1 MASGLE
7 QHAAEPERS
16 DLLMNLFEISSLSL
30 VFFFGL
36 LAIAFSLKEEKTGK
50 LLKVREELQ
59 RQRIYQI
66 SILKEIQDRIGYS
79 LDLQEV
85 IDVITASL
93 RHLFPYSSVSSIV
106 LKEDKLI
113 FKIYLEESINS
124 TYLRQVKSSMLA
136 SIRALVGSIPQ
147 NFDEQ
152 ITGAPMSEEN
162 PSFLASFFHIPL
174 LVNNKVVGLI
184 NISSTKPN
192 LYKEDEMTILYQI
205 TAQASNALSRL
216 QNVLETEKGKLTSMI
231 GSLADGVFM
240 LDTKM
245 QVLIINDSAKKFLK
259 LYGKTATNFF
269 DILNAFPNEFNLVEK
284 IQKTVIQKQTIQGKE
299 LTIGDNILQTFIT
312 PVLNRENGKVVGV
325 SILLQDI
332 TLEKNLSKIK
342 EDFTNMMV
350 HELRAPLTAIKD
362 SSELIM
368 EGKLKARERKQLLD
382 IIQNQTKVLL
392 LQVAQ
397 VLDAAKIEAGKFT
410 VQKSVGDLTVVINTA
425 VKTFSAQAQRKGI
438 GLCEKLPFLPSVSF
452 DSIYINQVL
461 NNLISN
467 SLKFTPAGGK
477 IEVSGQLTGDF
488 VEISVKDTGIGIA
501 KDKQKDIF
509 SKFYQIQRGG
519 TGLGLYIV
527 KGIIEAHNG
536 SVYLESE
543 EGKGTTISFTLPI
556 SSSEQLSQ
564 IRYSSLN

>member
-1 MASGLE
+1 
-7 QHAAEPERS
+7 
-16 DLLMNLFEISSLSL
+16 MNLFEISSLSL

-136 SIRALVGSIPQ
+136 SIQALVGSIPQ

-184 NISSTKPN
+184 NISSTIPN

-231 GSLADGVFM
+231 GSLTDGVFM

-259 LYGKTATNFF
+259 LYPTAGSGQVPNFF

-284 IQKTVIQKQTIQGKE
+284 IQKAVIQKQTIQEKE
-299 LTIGDNILQTFIT
+299 LTIGDNILQIFIT
-312 PVLNRENGKVVGV
+312 PVLNREDGKVVGV
-325 SILLQDI
+325 SILLQDV

-368 EGKLKARERKQLLD
+368 EGKLKIDERKQLLD
-382 IIQNQTKVLL
+382 IIRNQTKVLL

-397 VLDAAKIEAGKFT
+397 VLDAAKIEAGRFS
-410 VQKSVGDLTVVINTA
+410 VQKSAGDLTVVINTA

-477 IEVSGQLTGDF
+477 IEVSGRLTGDF
-488 VEISVKDTGIGIA
+488 VEISVKDTGIGIP

-509 SKFYQIQRGG
+509 SRFYQVQASEHQHG

-543 EGKGTTISFTLPI
+543 EGKGTTITFTLP
-556 SSSEQLSQ
+556 
-564 IRYSSLN
+564 LNSPQPYFTPNYRTLN

>member
-1 MASGLE
+1 
-7 QHAAEPERS
+7 
-16 DLLMNLFEISSLSL
+16 MNLVEISSILI

-36 LAIAFSLKEEKTGK
+36 LAIALSMIEERTRKAMIEQNK
-50 LLKVREELQ
+50 LQK
-59 RQRIYQI
+59 QRIYQI

-106 LKEDKLI
+106 LKEEKLI

-162 PSFLASFFHIPL
+162 LLPLASFFHIPL

-231 GSLADGVFM
+231 ASLADGVFM

-245 QVLIINDSAKKFLK
+245 QVLIINDSAKSFLK
-259 LYGKTATNFF
+259 LYSKSSPNFF

-284 IQKTVIQKQTIQGKE
+284 IQKAVIQKQTIQGKE

-312 PVLNRENGKVVGV
+312 PVLNQQDLEVVGV
-325 SILLQDI
+325 SILLQDV

-368 EGKLKARERKQLLD
+368 EGRLKARERKQLLD
-382 IIQNQTKVLL
+382 IIRNQTKVLL

-397 VLDAAKIEAGKFT
+397 VLDAAKIEAGRFT
-410 VQKSVGDLTVVINTA
+410 VQKSAGDLTAVINTA

-438 GLCEKLPFLPSVSF
+438 SLSEKLPFLPSVSF
-452 DSIYINQVL
+452 DPIYINQVL

-477 IEVSGQLTGDF
+477 IEVSAKIIGNF
-488 VEISVKDTGIGIA
+488 VEVSVSDTGVGIA

-536 SVYLESE
+536 SVSLESE
-543 EGKGTTISFTLPI
+543 ENKGTAISFTLPLNTN
-556 SSSEQLSQ
+556 QP
-564 IRYSSLN
+564 YSIPNYRTLN